1 MRFGRQR
8 SPGDVATL
16 VLLFVGFTALAIAFW
31 VLTLTWFGLLLPIGY
46 LIGVY
51 ATLRAEVKEIEL
63 RGDTLVL
70 RTFFRAYPIPRAHV
84 TKVIRTPRG
93 ASIAVLNGNQYEVT
107 PVGTD
112 ADEVAH
118 ALETWLLQGPDSG
131 YTP

>member
-16 VLLFVGFTALAIAFW
+16 VLLFAGFTALALAFW

-51 ATLRAEVKEIEL
+51 ATLRTEVKEIEL
-63 RGDTLVL
+63 RDETLVL
-70 RTFFRAYPIPRAHV
+70 RTFFRAYSIPRAHV
-84 TKVIRTPRG
+84 TKVLRTPRG

-107 PVGTD
+107 PSGTD

-118 ALETWLLQGPDSG
+118 ALETWLLQAPDSR
-131 YTP
+131 P